1 MAGPKTGAMTEA
13 DHLRVSAAVHA
24 AELGT
29 AGEIVTISADSS
41 DRYLDIALWWS
52 VAAAIAAVAGL
63 AAFPATVTHLAVAL
77 SDGWVTEF
85 SFAEAFEVALA
96 VFILVFVTVRLLL
109 QWMPLRMLV
118 TPGIVKSR
126 RVRRRAIRYFKV
138 GAERRTSGRTGI
150 LIYLSMAEHRA
161 EIVADEAI
169 HSKVAVEEWG
179 KAMTDLIAGVR
190 DGRIADGM
198 VDAISDVGVILATH
212 FPRSDDDKNE
222 LPDRL
227 IEL

>member
-1 MAGPKTGAMTEA
+1 MMNEA
-13 DHLRVSAAVHA
+13 DHQRVSKAVHD
-24 AELGT
+24 AEMGT
-29 AGEIVTISADSS
+29 AGEIVTIITDVS

-52 VAAAIAAVAGL
+52 ISIAVLALAGL
-63 AAFPATVTHLAVAL
+63 AAFPALYLEFVGWL
-77 SDGWVTEF
+77 SGGWIVEWTL
-85 SFAEAFEVALA
+85 AEAFELALA
-96 VFILVFVTVRLLL
+96 VVVLKFLAVRLIF
-109 QWMPLRMLV
+109 QWMPLRILL
-118 TPGIVKSR
+118 TPGIVKAE

-169 HSKVAVEEWG
+169 HGKVAPEAWG
-179 KAMTDLIAGVR
+179 EAMAKLVGEVR
-190 DGRIADGM
+190 EGRVADGM
-198 VDAISDVGVILATH
+198 VAAIGDVGAILATH
-212 FPRSDDDKNE
+212 FPRAADDKNE

>member
-1 MAGPKTGAMTEA
+1 MAGAMTEA
-13 DHLRVSAAVHA
+13 DHGRVSAAVHA
-24 AELGT
+24 AEAGT

-52 VAAAIAAVAGL
+52 VAAAIVAVAGL
-63 AAFPATVTHLAVAL
+63 AAFPANVMQAASAL
-77 SDGWVTEF
+77 SNGWVTEF
-85 SFAEAFEVALA
+85 NLAEAIEVALA
-96 VFILVFVTVRLLL
+96 TFIIMFVIVRLTLS
-109 QWMPLRMLV
+109 WMPLRMFV

-126 RVRRRAIRYFKV
+126 RVRRRAVRYFKV
-138 GAERRTSGRTGI
+138 GAERRTTGRTGI

-169 HSKVAVEEWG
+169 HSKVSAEEWG
-179 KAMTDLIAGVR
+179 NAMADLIAGVR
-190 DGRIADGM
+190 QGRIADGM
-198 VDAISDVGVILATH
+198 VAAIGDVGTILATH
-212 FPRSDDDKNE
+212 FPRSEGDVNE